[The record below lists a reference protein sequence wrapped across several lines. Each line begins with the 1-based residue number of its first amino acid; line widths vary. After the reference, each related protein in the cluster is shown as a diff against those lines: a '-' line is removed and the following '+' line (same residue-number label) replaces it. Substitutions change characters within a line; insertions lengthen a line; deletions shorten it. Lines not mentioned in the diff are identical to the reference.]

1 MAQKIRV
8 GVVDQ
13 HPLFRG
19 HRQVV
24 GEGYADPGL
33 RLDQATVTTPVI
45 SVQAWNA
52 RARARR

>member
-1 MAQKIRV
+1 MDMTCRSLYAR
-8 GVVDQ
+8 
-13 HPLFRG
+13 HRFPAG

-24 GEGYADPGL
+24 GEGYTDPGL
-33 RLDQATVTTPVI
+33 MLDQATVTTPVI